1 MTKLEKFKE
10 ASSDFNFEFSDET
23 VKFQHEEL
31 KLIKLFETDE
41 GLNLYIDNEVEFLYM
56 EPDLQI
62 KVRSIPHLIK
72 IVNSVYN

>member
-31 KLIKLFETDE
+31 KLIKLFKTDE
-41 GLNLYIDNEVEFLYM
+41 GLNLYIDYDLEFLYM

-62 KVRSIPHLIK
+62 KIRSIPHLIK
-72 IVNSVYN
+72 IINSVYN

>member
-31 KLIKLFETDE
+31 KLIKLFKTDE
-41 GLNLYIDNEVEFLYM
+41 GLNLYIDSNVDFLYM

-72 IVNSVYN
+72 IINSVYN

>member
-23 VKFQHEEL
+23 VKVQHEEL

-41 GLNLYIDNEVEFLYM
+41 GLNLYIDNEVGFLYM

-62 KVRSIPHLIK
+62 KIRSIPHLIK
-72 IVNSVYN
+72 IINSVYN

>member
-62 KVRSIPHLIK
+62 KIRSIPHLIK
-72 IVNSVYN
+72 IINSVYN

>member
-31 KLIKLFETDE
+31 ELIKLFETDE
-41 GLNLYIDNEVEFLYM
+41 GLSLYIDNEVEFLYM

-72 IVNSVYN
+72 IINSVYN

>member
-23 VKFQHEEL
+23 VKFQHMDLE
-31 KLIKLFETDE
+31 LIKLFKTDE
-41 GLNLYIDNEVEFLYM
+41 GLNLYIDSNFEFLYM

-62 KVRSIPHLIK
+62 KIRSIPHLIK
-72 IVNSVYN
+72 IINSVYN

>member
-72 IVNSVYN
+72 IINSVYN

>member
-23 VKFQHEEL
+23 VKFQHNDLE
-31 KLIKLFETDE
+31 LIKLFETGE
-41 GLNLYIDNEVEFLYM
+41 GLSLYIDNEVEFLYM

-72 IVNSVYN
+72 IINSVYN

>member
-10 ASSDFNFEFSDET
+10 SAHGFDFEFSNET

-31 KLIKLFETDE
+31 ELIKLFNTDE
-41 GLNLYIDNEVEFLYM
+41 GLSLYIDSDVEFLYM

-72 IVNSVYN
+72 IINSVYN

>member
-10 ASSDFNFEFSDET
+10 ASSDFNFELSNET

-31 KLIKLFETDE
+31 ELIKLFETDE
-41 GLNLYIDNEVEFLYM
+41 GLSLYIDNEVEFLYM

-62 KVRSIPHLIK
+62 KIRSIPHLIK
-72 IVNSVYN
+72 IINSVYN

>member
-10 ASSDFNFEFSDET
+10 ASSDFNFEFSDEI

-31 KLIKLFETDE
+31 KLIKLFKTDE
-41 GLNLYIDNEVEFLYM
+41 GLSLYIDNNVDFLYM

-72 IVNSVYN
+72 IINYVYN

>member
-31 KLIKLFETDE
+31 ELIKLFKTDE
-41 GLNLYIDNEVEFLYM
+41 GLSLYIDDNVDFLYM

-72 IVNSVYN
+72 IINSVYN

>member
-23 VKFQHEEL
+23 VKFQHNDLE
-31 KLIKLFETDE
+31 LIKLFETDE
-41 GLNLYIDNEVEFLYM
+41 GLNLYIDNEVDFLYM

-62 KVRSIPHLIK
+62 KIRSIPHLIK
-72 IVNSVYN
+72 IINSVYN

>member
-10 ASSDFNFEFSDET
+10 ASSDFNFEFSDEI

-31 KLIKLFETDE
+31 KLIKLFKTDE
-41 GLNLYIDNEVEFLYM
+41 GLSLYIDNNVDFLYM

-72 IVNSVYN
+72 IINSVYN